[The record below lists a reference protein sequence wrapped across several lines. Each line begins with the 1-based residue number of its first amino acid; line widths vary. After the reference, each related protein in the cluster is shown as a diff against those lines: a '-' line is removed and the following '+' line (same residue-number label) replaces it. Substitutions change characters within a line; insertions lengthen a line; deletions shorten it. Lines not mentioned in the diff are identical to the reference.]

1 MYESKLQ
8 VKTAD
13 DPQSKFNDFNAEEDP
28 SSPQL
33 KDEKPLASWEP
44 KDEGNIVYY
53 SFLFYGVTILLPWSA
68 ILNCFDYFALEVS
81 LQRANPFLDARR

>member
-1 MYESKLQ
+1 M
-8 VKTAD
+8 KTAD
-13 DPQSKFNDFNAEEDP
+13 DPQSKFNDFNAKDDP

-81 LQRANPFLDARR
+81 STQANTRSDAWR